1 LQKLD
6 ERIRRKMMKKMSAL
20 AILAVIV
27 AAMLLTASCATRPPL
42 RKGEV
47 LIEDKGTAYGV
58 KTPRWVETAIIG
70 GAKDVERLPDYKDYV
85 VFIAQF
91 EAQNLQSA
99 QLLAERMQAQ
109 TELASYLS
117 TRVKDA
123 FKGANVADAD
133 SKNFGVYGER
143 FVASVAE
150 ATYSGFRKDTDWW
163 VKVQTYTPENK
174 PDKQIYRV
182 IQLWTISKDM
192 LQKQFD
198 MMLAGI
204 AGTASPTPETKR
216 AMDIVQNTVAKD
228 FFSGK

>member
-1 LQKLD
+1 
-6 ERIRRKMMKKMSAL
+6 MMKRSQWFVVMVVVAL
-20 AILAVIV
+20 VLS
-27 AAMLLTASCATRPPL
+27 TALSCATKAPL

-47 LIEDKGTAYGV
+47 LLEDKGTAFGV

-70 GAKDVERLPDYKDYV
+70 GSNDVEKISDYRDYV

-109 TELASYLS
+109 TEISSYLS

-143 FVASVAE
+143 FVASVSEAE
-150 ATYSGFRKDTDWW
+150 YSGFRKDTDWW
-163 VKVQTYTPENK
+163 VKVQTFTADNK

-182 IQLWTISKDM
+182 IQLWTISKEM

-198 MMLAGI
+198 IMLKALE
-204 AGTASPTPETKR
+204 GTEPPTPETKR
-216 AMDIVQNTVAKD
+216 AMDLVQNTVAKD

>member
-1 LQKLD
+1 MKA
-6 ERIRRKMMKKMSAL
+6 RKAVL
-20 AILAVIV
+20 VLLVAAVII
-27 AAMLLTASCATRPPL
+27 SCGTKPPL

-47 LIEDKGTAYGV
+47 LIEDKGTAYGL
-58 KTPRWVETAIIG
+58 KTPKWVELAIIG
-70 GAKDVERLPDYKDYV
+70 GYRDIEKLPDYKDKV

-99 QLLAERMQAQ
+99 QLLAERMQAD
-109 TELASYLS
+109 TEIARYLS

-133 SKNFGVYGER
+133 SKNFVAYGER
-143 FVASVAE
+143 FVMSVGE
-150 ATYSGFRKDTDWW
+150 ATFSGFRMEADWW

-182 IQLWTISKDM
+182 IQLWAIDKNM

-198 MMLAGI
+198 MLFSQMAG
-204 AGTASPTPETKR
+204 GEPPTPEQKR
-216 AMDIVQNTVAKD
+216 AMDLVQNTVTKD
-228 FFSGK
+228 FFGESD

>member
-1 LQKLD
+1 MKA
-6 ERIRRKMMKKMSAL
+6 RK
-20 AILAVIV
+20 AVLVLLV
-27 AAMLLTASCATRPPL
+27 AALIISCGTKPPL

-47 LIEDKGTAYGV
+47 LIEDKGTAYGL
-58 KTPRWVETAIIG
+58 KTPKWVELAIIG
-70 GAKDVERLPDYKDYV
+70 GYRDIEKLPDYKDKV

-99 QLLAERMQAQ
+99 QLLAERMQAD
-109 TELASYLS
+109 TEIARYLS

-133 SKNFGVYGER
+133 SKNFGAYGER
-143 FVASVAE
+143 FVMSVGE
-150 ATYSGFRKDTDWW
+150 ATFSGFRMEADWW

-182 IQLWTISKDM
+182 IQLWAIDKNM

-198 MMLAGI
+198 MLFSQMAG
-204 AGTASPTPETKR
+204 GEPPTPEQKR
-216 AMDIVQNTVAKD
+216 AMDLVQNTVTKD
-228 FFSGK
+228 FFGESD

>member
-1 LQKLD
+1 MKA
-6 ERIRRKMMKKMSAL
+6 RK
-20 AILAVIV
+20 AVLVLLV
-27 AAMLLTASCATRPPL
+27 AALIISCGTKPPL

-47 LIEDKGTAYGV
+47 LIEAKGTAYGI
-58 KTPRWVETAIIG
+58 KTPRWVELAIIG
-70 GAKDVERLPDYKDYV
+70 GYRYIEKLPDYKDKV

-99 QLLAERMQAQ
+99 QLLAERMQAD
-109 TELASYLS
+109 TEIARYLS

-133 SKNFGVYGER
+133 SKNFGAYGER
-143 FVASVAE
+143 FVMSVGE
-150 ATYSGFRKDTDWW
+150 ATFSGFRMEADWW

-182 IQLWTISKDM
+182 IQLWAIDKNM

-198 MMLAGI
+198 MLFSQMAG
-204 AGTASPTPETKR
+204 GEPPTPEQKR
-216 AMDIVQNTVAKD
+216 AMDLVQNTVTKD
-228 FFSGK
+228 FFGESD

>member
-1 LQKLD
+1 MKA
-6 ERIRRKMMKKMSAL
+6 RKAVL
-20 AILAVIV
+20 VLLVAAVII
-27 AAMLLTASCATRPPL
+27 SCGTKPPL

-47 LIEDKGTAYGV
+47 LIEDKGTAYGL
-58 KTPRWVETAIIG
+58 KTPKWVELAIIG
-70 GAKDVERLPDYKDYV
+70 GYRDIEKLPDYKDKV

-99 QLLAERMQAQ
+99 QLLAERMQAD
-109 TELASYLS
+109 TEIARYLS

-133 SKNFGVYGER
+133 SKNFGAYGER
-143 FVASVAE
+143 FVMSVGE
-150 ATYSGFRKDTDWW
+150 ATFSGFRMEADWW

-182 IQLWTISKDM
+182 IQLWAIDKNM

-198 MMLAGI
+198 MLFSQMAG
-204 AGTASPTPETKR
+204 GEPPTPEQKR
-216 AMDIVQNTVAKD
+216 AMDLVQNTVTKD
-228 FFSGK
+228 FFGESD

>member
-1 LQKLD
+1 MKA
-6 ERIRRKMMKKMSAL
+6 RK
-20 AILAVIV
+20 AVLVLLV
-27 AAMLLTASCATRPPL
+27 AALIISCGTKPPL

-47 LIEDKGTAYGV
+47 LIEDKGTAYGI
-58 KTPRWVETAIIG
+58 KTPKWVELAIIG
-70 GAKDVERLPDYKDYV
+70 GYRDIEKLPDYKDKV

-99 QLLAERMQAQ
+99 QLLAERMQAD
-109 TELASYLS
+109 TEIARYLS

-133 SKNFGVYGER
+133 SKNFGAYGER
-143 FVASVAE
+143 FVMSVGE
-150 ATYSGFRKDTDWW
+150 ATFSGFRMEADWW

-182 IQLWTISKDM
+182 IQLWAIDKNM

-198 MMLAGI
+198 MLFSQMAG
-204 AGTASPTPETKR
+204 GEPPTPEQKR
-216 AMDIVQNTVAKD
+216 AMDLVQNTVTKD
-228 FFSGK
+228 FFGESD

>member
-1 LQKLD
+1 MKA
-6 ERIRRKMMKKMSAL
+6 RKVVL
-20 AILAVIV
+20 IVLV
-27 AAMLLTASCATRPPL
+27 AAVVISCGTKPPL

-58 KTPRWVETAIIG
+58 KTPKWVELAIVG
-70 GAKDVERLPDYKDYV
+70 GYRDIEKLPDYKDKV

-99 QLLAERMQAQ
+99 QLLAERMQAD
-109 TELASYLS
+109 TEIARYLS

-133 SKNFGVYGER
+133 SKNFGAYGER
-143 FVASVAE
+143 FVASVGE
-150 ATYSGFRKDTDWW
+150 AKFSGFRMEADWW

-174 PDKQIYRV
+174 PDKQVYRV
-182 IQLWTISKDM
+182 IQLWAIDKNM

-198 MMLAGI
+198 ILFSQMAGGEP
-204 AGTASPTPETKR
+204 ATPEQKR
-216 AMDIVQNTVAKD
+216 AMDLVQNTVAKD
-228 FFSGK
+228 FFGESH

>member
-1 LQKLD
+1 MKA
-6 ERIRRKMMKKMSAL
+6 RKAVL
-20 AILAVIV
+20 VLLVAAVII
-27 AAMLLTASCATRPPL
+27 SCGTKPPL

-47 LIEDKGTAYGV
+47 LIEDKGTAYGI
-58 KTPRWVETAIIG
+58 KTPKWVELAIIG
-70 GAKDVERLPDYKDYV
+70 GYRDIEKLPDYKDKV

-99 QLLAERMQAQ
+99 QLLAERMQAD
-109 TELASYLS
+109 TEIARYLS

-133 SKNFGVYGER
+133 SKNFGAYGER
-143 FVASVAE
+143 FVMSVGE
-150 ATYSGFRKDTDWW
+150 ATFSGFRMEADWW

-182 IQLWTISKDM
+182 IQLWAIDKNM

-198 MMLAGI
+198 MLFSQMAG
-204 AGTASPTPETKR
+204 GEPPTPEQKR
-216 AMDIVQNTVAKD
+216 AMDLVQNTVTKD
-228 FFSGK
+228 FFGESD

>member
-1 LQKLD
+1 MKA
-6 ERIRRKMMKKMSAL
+6 RKAVL
-20 AILAVIV
+20 VLLVAAVII
-27 AAMLLTASCATRPPL
+27 SCGTKPPL

-47 LIEDKGTAYGV
+47 LIEDKGTAYGI
-58 KTPRWVETAIIG
+58 KTPRWVELAIIG
-70 GAKDVERLPDYKDYV
+70 GYRDIEKLPDYKDKV

-99 QLLAERMQAQ
+99 QLLAERMQAD
-109 TELASYLS
+109 TEIARYLS

-133 SKNFGVYGER
+133 SKNFGAYGER
-143 FVASVAE
+143 FVMSVGE
-150 ATYSGFRKDTDWW
+150 ATFSGFRMEADWW

-182 IQLWTISKDM
+182 IQLWAIDKNM

-198 MMLAGI
+198 MLFSQMAG
-204 AGTASPTPETKR
+204 GEPPTPEQKR
-216 AMDIVQNTVAKD
+216 AMDLVQNTVTKD
-228 FFSGK
+228 FFGESD

>member
-1 LQKLD
+1 
-6 ERIRRKMMKKMSAL
+6 MKAGKIVLAL
-20 AILAVIV
+20 LLVAILA
-27 AAMLLTASCATRPPL
+27 SCGTKAPL

-47 LIEDKGTAYGV
+47 LLEDKGTAYGV
-58 KTPRWVETAIIG
+58 KTPKWVELAILG
-70 GAKDVERLPDYKDYV
+70 GYKDIEKLADYKDYV

-99 QLLAERMQAQ
+99 QLLAERMQAD
-109 TELASYLS
+109 TEIARYLS

-133 SKNFGVYGER
+133 SKNFGAYGER
-143 FVASVAE
+143 FVASVGE
-150 ATYSGFRKDTDWW
+150 AKFSGFRQEADWW

-182 IQLWTISKDM
+182 IQLWAISKDM

-198 MMLAGI
+198 MLLSQVAG
-204 AGTASPTPETKR
+204 AQQPTPEQKR
-216 AMDIVQNTVAKD
+216 AMDLVQNTVAKD
-228 FFSGK
+228 FFGD

>member
-1 LQKLD
+1 
-6 ERIRRKMMKKMSAL
+6 MKKTAKVVLAL
-20 AILAVIV
+20 MLVAILV
-27 AAMLLTASCATRPPL
+27 SCGTKAPL

-47 LIEDKGTAYGV
+47 LLEDKCTAYGI
-58 KTPRWVETAIIG
+58 KTPKWVELAIIG
-70 GAKDVERLPDYKDYV
+70 GYRDIEKLPDYKDKV

-99 QLLAERMQAQ
+99 QLLAERMQAD
-109 TELASYLS
+109 TEIARYLS

-133 SKNFGVYGER
+133 SKNFGAYGER
-143 FVASVAE
+143 FVASVGE
-150 ATYSGFRKDTDWW
+150 AKFSGYRMEADWW

-182 IQLWTISKDM
+182 IQLWAIEKGM

-198 MMLAGI
+198 ILLSQLSG
-204 AGTASPTPETKR
+204 SQQPTPEQKR
-216 AMDIVQNTVAKD
+216 AIDLVQNTVTKD
-228 FFSGK
+228 FFGEDK

>member
-1 LQKLD
+1 MK
-6 ERIRRKMMKKMSAL
+6 RRNMFVMFVLIAMVMSMAL
-20 AILAVIV
+20 
-27 AAMLLTASCATRPPL
+27 SCATKAPL

-47 LIEDKGTAYGV
+47 LLEDKGTAYGV

-70 GAKDVERLPDYKDYV
+70 GAKDVEKMSDYKDYV

-143 FVASVAE
+143 FVASVSE
-150 ATYSGFRKDTDWW
+150 AQYSGFRKDTDWW
-163 VKVQTYTPENK
+163 VKVQTFNAENK
-174 PDKQIYRV
+174 PDKQVYRV
-182 IQLWTISKDM
+182 IQLWTISKEM

-198 MMLAGI
+198 MMLKQVE
-204 AGTASPTPETKR
+204 ASEPPTPETKR
-216 AMDIVQNTVAKD
+216 AMDLVQNTVAKD
-228 FFSGK
+228 FFDGK

>member
-1 LQKLD
+1 
-6 ERIRRKMMKKMSAL
+6 MMKRSKWFLMAVVVAL
-20 AILAVIV
+20 VLSTV
-27 AAMLLTASCATRPPL
+27 LSCATKAPL

-47 LIEDKGTAYGV
+47 LLEDKGTAYGV

-70 GAKDVERLPDYKDYV
+70 GSKDVEKMSDYRDYV

-99 QLLAERMQAQ
+99 MLLAERMQAQ
-109 TELASYLS
+109 TELSSYLS

-143 FVASVAE
+143 FVASVSE
-150 ATYSGFRKDTDWW
+150 AKYSGFRKDTDWW
-163 VKVQTYTPENK
+163 VKVQTFTSDNK

-192 LQKQFD
+192 LQEQFD
-198 MMLAGI
+198 IMMKELEG
-204 AGTASPTPETKR
+204 SEPPTPETKR
-216 AMDIVQNTVAKD
+216 AMDLVQNTVAKD
-228 FFSGK
+228 FFDGK

>member
-1 LQKLD
+1 
-6 ERIRRKMMKKMSAL
+6 MKKTAKVVCAL
-20 AILAVIV
+20 ILVAIFV
-27 AAMLLTASCATRPPL
+27 SCGTKAPL

-47 LIEDKGTAYGV
+47 LLEDKGTAYGI
-58 KTPRWVETAIIG
+58 KTPKWVELAIIG
-70 GAKDVERLPDYKDYV
+70 GYRDIEKLPDYKDKV

-99 QLLAERMQAQ
+99 QLLAERMQAD
-109 TELASYLS
+109 TEIARYLS

-133 SKNFGVYGER
+133 SKNFGAYGER
-143 FVASVAE
+143 FVASVGE
-150 ATYSGFRKDTDWW
+150 AKFSGYRMEADWW

-182 IQLWTISKDM
+182 IQLWAIEKGM

-198 MMLAGI
+198 ILLSQLSGAEQ
-204 AGTASPTPETKR
+204 PTPEQKR
-216 AMDIVQNTVAKD
+216 AIDLVQNTVAKD
-228 FFSGK
+228 FFGEDK

>member
-1 LQKLD
+1 
-6 ERIRRKMMKKMSAL
+6 MKKKIAVMLLAM
-20 AILAVIV
+20 AILILFLA
-27 AAMLLTASCATRPPL
+27 TACATRPPL
-42 RKGEV
+42 GKRDVV
-47 LIEDKGTAYGV
+47 LEEKGTAYGIR
-58 KTPRWVETAIIG
+58 TPKWVETAIIG

-91 EAQNLQSA
+91 EALNLQSA

-216 AMDIVQNTVAKD
+216 AMDIVQNTVTRD
-228 FFSGK
+228 FFGERK